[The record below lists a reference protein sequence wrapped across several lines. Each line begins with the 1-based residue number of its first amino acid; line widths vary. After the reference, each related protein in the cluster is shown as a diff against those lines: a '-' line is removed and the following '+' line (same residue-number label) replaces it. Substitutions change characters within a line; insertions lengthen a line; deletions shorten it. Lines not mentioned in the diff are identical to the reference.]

1 MADKQQK
8 TITIGELFQRLEGI
22 LTLEQLQSIWNA
34 TEGNR
39 DAVTTELKTLLNKHA
54 DVLDKRGFVADYL
67 AYMLPFTLGP
77 HLEANRRIGPPAMW
91 N

>member
-1 MADKQQK
+1 MAEPQK
-8 TITIGELFQRLEGI
+8 TITVEELFQRLEGI

-34 TEGNR
+34 MGGNR
-39 DAVTTELKTLLNKHA
+39 DQVTAELKKLLNQYT
-54 DVLDKRGFVADYL
+54 DTLDERGFVPDYL

-77 HLEANRRIGPPAMW
+77 HLEANRRIGPSAMW